1 MERFSAEAT
10 WLRGDNV
17 HVNNSNE
24 STELTWIIVTESA
37 EWFHGFMNN
46 LHWNEMNTLSGEF
59 ASGIHLYFFFTPCR
73 LTDR

>member
-59 ASGIHLYFFFTPCR
+59 ASGIHLYFFFYTLSP
-73 LTDR
+73 D